1 MRKVI
6 LALSLAALCAGPAA
20 AKKFDPDL
28 RPPVIV
34 GENSGPVKLAVGQL
48 LEIRLQMQGGTGYSW
63 DEADPPPF
71 IEFVGQHTLH
81 PFMGEGMPGAS
92 QTVVFIYRAV
102 GPGQGEIQLA
112 YRRPWEGGTP
122 PARMV
127 RLPVTV
133 GPWLY

>member
-6 LALSLAALCAGPAA
+6 LALSLAALCAGPAT
-20 AKKFDPDL
+20 AKKFELDL
-28 RPPVIV
+28 RAPVVV
-34 GENSGPVKLAVGQL
+34 GENSGPVNLAVGQL
-48 LEIRLQMQGGTGYSW
+48 LEIRVQMQGGTGYSW

-102 GPGQGEIQLA
+102 APGQGSIRLA
-112 YRRPWEGGTP
+112 YRRPWEGGIP

-127 RLPVTV
+127 EQQVTV